1 MPREGSKEN
10 ISLIKKAMKG
20 NSKAFGEL
28 VRQERAYLYRIAFIY
43 TRQESDALD
52 AVQESVLKA
61 YLNIKSLREPHAFR
75 SWITRICI
83 NTATAICKKRKLWE
97 ELETIS
103 ELPSETG
110 LSPEEKAE
118 LHAAI
123 ERLPEK
129 YREIVRLKYFEG
141 FTTREIAQRLKI
153 PEGTVSSSLNRA
165 IARLRQELKE
175 ETICQ

>member
-1 MPREGSKEN
+1 MPQEGSKEN

-43 TRQESDALD
+43 TRQECDALD

-61 YLNIKSLREPHAFR
+61 YLNIKSLREPQAFR

-97 ELETIS
+97 ELDTIS
-103 ELPSETG
+103 ELPSEIG

-118 LHAAI
+118 LHTAI

-129 YREIVRLKYFEG
+129 YREIVKLKYFEDL
-141 FTTREIAQRLKI
+141 TTREIAQRLEI

-175 ETICQ
+175 ETVCQ